1 MGVPT
6 SYEKPASRLLARRSF
21 LFLEESEIRAT
32 LAATGTAPSFPFK
45 DRVFIAR
52 HADFI
57 LYRKDLRAPY
67 VVCFFSSHAS
77 SVLKNC
83 PEISF
88 KFQPVQCS
96 KNVDAQEF
104 GIWMKVQNCPEIA
117 EIARTA
123 ESDAIARIYYDDSK
137 SLACSIST
145 LSRVFEKSPPEG
157 EKAEKKS

>member
-67 VVCFFSSHAS
+67 VVCFFSSHARR
-77 SVLKNC
+77 VLKNC
-83 PEISF
+83 PEIAF
-88 KFQPVQCS
+88 KFKSVQCS

-157 EKAEKKS
+157 EEAEKIS